1 MFTVDVYS
9 SVEFYDMLKGTD
21 RFSDLDSADYRYYM
35 NIMPRG
41 MDFVNVNE
49 LAIKIHY
56 LKKEIDRVA
65 PFTVNKQQMIEI
77 DRIQSRIEFYKGLI
91 QLIKSKEIPPR
102 CIVTHNI
109 HTKGWI
115 PAENEYVEENK
126 EENK

>member
-1 MFTVDVYS
+1 MFTIDVYS
-9 SVEFYDMLKGTD
+9 SVEFYDILKGTD
-21 RFSDLDSADYRYYM
+21 RFKDLDFVDYKYYM

-65 PFTVNKQQMIEI
+65 PFTVDKQQMIEI

-91 QLIKSKEIPPR
+91 QLIKSQEIPPR
-102 CIVTHNI
+102 CIVTRNI

-115 PAENEYVEENK
+115 PGDDEYVD
-126 EENK
+126 